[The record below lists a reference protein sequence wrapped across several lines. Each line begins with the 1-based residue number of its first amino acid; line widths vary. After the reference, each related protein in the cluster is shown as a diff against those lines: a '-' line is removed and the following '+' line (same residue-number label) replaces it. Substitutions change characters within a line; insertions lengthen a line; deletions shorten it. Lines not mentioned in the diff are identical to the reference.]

1 MSTVVNDISN
11 IEEFL
16 PCESED
22 DLIQVLLTKDKEKKL
37 LSEVNL
43 AFDGLDADDIAS
55 DDNPQTKSFDEV
67 KESFELKRKA
77 VDTFSD
83 NITSNI
89 EIKKEYSKKL
99 IFLLV
104 TQFLALDV
112 IFVLVGFGI
121 LKYSDFTLNL
131 FLTVGFLELV
141 GLVTIVVKYVF
152 ADNISESLKVI
163 LGIESKKNK

>member
-1 MSTVVNDISN
+1 MSTVVNDIPN
-11 IEEFL
+11 VEEFL

-22 DLIQVLLTKDKEKKL
+22 DLIQVLLTRDKEKKL

-89 EIKKEYSKKL
+89 EIKKE
-99 IFLLV
+99 FQC
-104 TQFLALDV
+104 T
-112 IFVLVGFGI
+112 
-121 LKYSDFTLNL
+121 
-131 FLTVGFLELV
+131 
-141 GLVTIVVKYVF
+141 
-152 ADNISESLKVI
+152 KV
-163 LGIESKKNK
+163 